1 MEMIQNDDWA
11 LIIDLNG
18 GRVRELK
25 YKNEVVLGTYKRID
39 GKDGNTHVCCP
50 NFGSEGMDKFNLP
63 FHGPFRSLEWKLI
76 DKKENIIEIEI
87 ENLDLRIKQI
97 FCIGNDF
104 KQIIK
109 VQNLSSETRAINM
122 AIHNYWDSR
131 NGWKGTR
138 LNGKIINDLV
148 KSDSSQILSNINV
161 LEIPGKQKYNWS
173 LKGFKYGQ
181 FWTSFN
187 EFNNGKTYDQ
197 NYVCIEP
204 SLEKQGFLEEEK
216 INLSGLESLEF
227 EQIIQPLIE

>member
-1 MEMIQNDDWA
+1 MIQNDDWA

>member
-1 MEMIQNDDWA
+1 MIQNGDWV
-11 LIIDLNG
+11 LVIDLNG

-50 NFGSEGMDKFNLP
+50 NFGSEGMDRFNLP

-76 DKKENIIEIEI
+76 DKNENKIEIEI
-87 ENLDLRIKQI
+87 ENLDLKIKQI
-97 FCIGNDF
+97 FKLTNNF
-104 KQIIK
+104 EQKVIIK
-109 VQNLSSETRAINM
+109 NLSKKARLVNV

-131 NGWKGTR
+131 NGWNGTR

-148 KSDSSQILSNINV
+148 ESDSNQILSNINV